1 MIRLHKMHNT
11 TAGRIFDVFNLILLG
26 ILGLATVVPFL
37 YIIGGSFATES
48 ELATRPFF
56 IIPENFTTAAY
67 QYIFSTD
74 SVIRSLGV
82 SVFVTVV
89 GTLISLI
96 LTLTFAYPL
105 SRKEMMGRNVILNLI
120 LFSMLFSG
128 GMIPTYLL
136 VKGLGL
142 LDSLWALILPLAI
155 NPFYVIIVKTFFQ
168 ELPKELED
176 ASKMDGCSEI
186 QTFWRVMLPLSK
198 PVIATFT
205 LFYAV
210 FYWNDFFQAL
220 LYLTDT
226 TKWPIQLLLQ
236 QLVMVANVG
245 LGDLNEATLYEPPE
259 ESVKLAVIVIAT
271 IPILL
276 FYPFLQKHFAKGV
289 MLGSVKG

>member
-1 MIRLHKMHNT
+1 MHRMHNT
-11 TAGRIFDVFNLILLG
+11 GPGRVFDVFNHIFLAIVALI
-26 ILGLATVVPFL
+26 TVVPFL
-37 YIIGGSFATES
+37 YIIAGSFATES
-48 ELATRPFF
+48 ELATRSFF
-56 IIPENFTTAAY
+56 IIPYEFTTAAY
-67 QYIFSTD
+67 DYIFSTNA
-74 SVIRSLGV
+74 VIRSLGV
-82 SVFVTVV
+82 SVLITVL
-89 GTLISLI
+89 GTTVSML
-96 LTLTFAYPL
+96 LTLTMAYPL
-105 SRKEMMGRNVILNLI
+105 SRKTMVGRNLILNLV
-120 LFSMLFSG
+120 LFSMLFGG

-136 VKGLGL
+136 VKNLGL
-142 LDSLWALILPLAI
+142 LDSIWALILPVAI
-155 NPFYVIIVKTFFQ
+155 NPFNLIIVKTFFQ

-176 ASKMDGCSEI
+176 ASKMDGCTEF

-236 QLVMVANVG
+236 QLVMVANMG
-245 LGDLNEATLYEPPE
+245 LGDLQEAQLHEPPE
-259 ESVKLAVIVIAT
+259 ESIKLAVIVVAT
-271 IPILL
+271 VPILL

>member
-1 MIRLHKMHNT
+1 MHKMHNT
-11 TAGRIFDVFNLILLG
+11 TAGRIFDFFNHIFLLLVA
-26 ILGLATVVPFL
+26 IVTVVPFL
-37 YIIGGSFATES
+37 YIVAGSFASET
-48 ELATRPFF
+48 ELATRSFF
-56 IIPENFTTAAY
+56 IFPNDITTDAY
-67 QYIFSTD
+67 RYIFSTN

-82 SVFVTVV
+82 SILVTVV
-89 GTLISLI
+89 GTIISMI
-96 LTLTFAYPL
+96 LTLTMAYPL
-105 SRKEMMGRNVILNLI
+105 SRRTMVGRNVILNLV

-128 GMIPTYLL
+128 GMIPTFIL
-136 VKGLGL
+136 VRSLGL
-142 LDSLWALILPLAI
+142 LDSIWALILPLAI
-155 NPFYVIIVKTFFQ
+155 NPFNLIIVKTFFQ

-176 ASKMDGCSEI
+176 ASKMDGCTEF

-210 FYWNDFFQAL
+210 YYWNDFFQAL
-220 LYLTDT
+220 LYLKDT

-245 LGDLNEATLYEPPE
+245 IGDIAEASLYEPPE
-259 ESVKLAVIVIAT
+259 ESVKLAVIVVAT
-271 IPILL
+271 VPILL

>member
-1 MIRLHKMHNT
+1 MHRMHNT
-11 TAGRIFDVFNLILLG
+11 GPGRVFDIFNHIF
-26 ILGLATVVPFL
+26 LALVAIITVIPFL
-37 YIIGGSFATES
+37 YVVAGSFASET
-48 ELATRPFF
+48 ELATRSFF
-56 IIPENFTTAAY
+56 LIPNDFTTNAY
-67 QYIFSTD
+67 NYIFSTNA
-74 SVIRSLGV
+74 VIRSLGV
-82 SVFVTVV
+82 SIIVTVV
-89 GTLISLI
+89 GTAVSMV
-96 LTLTFAYPL
+96 LTLTMAYPL
-105 SRKEMMGRNVILNLI
+105 SRSTMVGRNLILNLI
-120 LFSMLFSG
+120 LFSMLFGG

-142 LDSLWALILPLAI
+142 LDSYWALILPLAI
-155 NPFYVIIVKTFFQ
+155 NPFNLIIVKTFFQ
-168 ELPKELED
+168 QLPKELED
-176 ASKMDGCSEI
+176 ASKIDGCTEF

-220 LYLTDT
+220 LYITDT

-236 QLVMVANVG
+236 QLVMVANLGV
-245 LGDLNEATLYEPPE
+245 GDLQEAQLYEPPE

-271 IPILL
+271 VPILL

>member
-1 MIRLHKMHNT
+1 MHRMHNT
-11 TAGRIFDVFNLILLG
+11 GPGRVFDIFNHVFLAVVALI
-26 ILGLATVVPFL
+26 TVVPFL

-48 ELATRPFF
+48 EIATRSFF
-56 IIPENFTTAAY
+56 VIPNEITTAAY
-67 QYIFSTD
+67 DYIFSTD
-74 SVIRSLGV
+74 AVLRSLGISILITVLGTAV
-82 SVFVTVV
+82 SM
-89 GTLISLI
+89 I
-96 LTLTFAYPL
+96 LTLTMAYPL
-105 SRKEMMGRNVILNLI
+105 SRKTMVGRNFILNLI
-120 LFSMLFSG
+120 LFSMLFGG

-142 LDSLWALILPLAI
+142 LDSIWALILPVAI
-155 NPFYVIIVKTFFQ
+155 NPFNLIIVKTFFQ

-176 ASKMDGCSEI
+176 ASKIDGCTEF

-236 QLVMVANVG
+236 QLVMVANMG
-245 LGDLNEATLYEPPE
+245 IGDLQEAQLYEPPE

-271 IPILL
+271 VPILL

>member
-1 MIRLHKMHNT
+1 MHKMHNT
-11 TAGRIFDVFNLILLG
+11 TAGRIFDVFNFILLG

-37 YIIGGSFATES
+37 YIIAGSFATES

-56 IIPENFTTAAY
+56 IIPETFTTQAY

-74 SVIRSLGV
+74 SVVRSLGV
-82 SVFVTVV
+82 SVFVTIV

-220 LYLTDT
+220 LYITDT

-245 LGDLNEATLYEPPE
+245 IGDMSEATLYEPPE
-259 ESVKLAVIVIAT
+259 ESIKLAVIVIAT
-271 IPILL
+271 VPILL

>member
-1 MIRLHKMHNT
+1 MHRMHNT
-11 TAGRIFDVFNLILLG
+11 GPGRVFDIFNHIF
-26 ILGLATVVPFL
+26 LALVAIITVIPFL
-37 YIIGGSFATES
+37 YVVAGSFASET
-48 ELATRPFF
+48 ELATRSFF
-56 IIPENFTTAAY
+56 LIPNDFTTNAY
-67 QYIFSTD
+67 NYIFSTNA
-74 SVIRSLGV
+74 VIRSLGV
-82 SVFVTVV
+82 SILMTVV
-89 GTLISLI
+89 GTAVSMV
-96 LTLTFAYPL
+96 LTLTMAYPL
-105 SRKEMMGRNVILNLI
+105 SRSTMVGRNLILNLI
-120 LFSMLFSG
+120 LFSMLFGG

-142 LDSLWALILPLAI
+142 LDSYWALILPLAI
-155 NPFYVIIVKTFFQ
+155 NPFNLIIVKTFFQ
-168 ELPKELED
+168 QLPKELED
-176 ASKMDGCSEI
+176 ASKIDGCTEF

-220 LYLTDT
+220 LYITDT

-236 QLVMVANVG
+236 QLVMVANLGV
-245 LGDLNEATLYEPPE
+245 GDLQEAQLYEPPE

-271 IPILL
+271 VPILL

>member
-1 MIRLHKMHNT
+1 MHNT
-11 TAGRIFDVFNLILLG
+11 GPGRVFDIFNHIF
-26 ILGLATVVPFL
+26 LALVAIITVIPFL
-37 YIIGGSFATES
+37 YVVAGSFASET
-48 ELATRPFF
+48 ELATRSFF
-56 IIPENFTTAAY
+56 LIPNDFTTNAY
-67 QYIFSTD
+67 NYIFSTNA
-74 SVIRSLGV
+74 VIRSLGV
-82 SVFVTVV
+82 SILVTVV
-89 GTLISLI
+89 GTAVSMV
-96 LTLTFAYPL
+96 LTLTMAYPL
-105 SRKEMMGRNVILNLI
+105 SRSTMVGRNLILNLI
-120 LFSMLFSG
+120 LFSMLFGG

-142 LDSLWALILPLAI
+142 LDSYWALILPLAI
-155 NPFYVIIVKTFFQ
+155 NPFNLIIVKTFFQ
-168 ELPKELED
+168 QLPKELED
-176 ASKMDGCSEI
+176 ASKIDGCTEF

-220 LYLTDT
+220 LYITDT

-236 QLVMVANVG
+236 QLVMVANLGV
-245 LGDLNEATLYEPPE
+245 GDLQEAQLYEPPE

-271 IPILL
+271 VPILL

>member
-1 MIRLHKMHNT
+1 MHKMHNT
-11 TAGRIFDVFNLILLG
+11 TGGRIFDGFNFIFLG
-26 ILGLATVVPFL
+26 IIGLATVIPFL

-48 ELATRPFF
+48 ELSTRAFF
-56 IIPENFTTAAY
+56 IIPETFTTEAY
-67 QYIFSTD
+67 EYIFSTNTI
-74 SVIRSLGV
+74 IRSLGV

-89 GTLISLI
+89 GTIIS
-96 LTLTFAYPL
+96 LTLTLTMAYPL
-105 SRKEMMGRNVILNLI
+105 SRKNMMGRNLVLNLI

-128 GMIPTYLL
+128 GMIPTFLL
-136 VKGLGL
+136 VKSLGM
-142 LDSLWALILPLAI
+142 LDSLWALIIPLAI
-155 NPFYVIIVKTFFQ
+155 NPFYLIIVKTFFQ
-168 ELPKELED
+168 ELPAELEE
-176 ASKMDGCSEI
+176 ASKIDGCSEFG
-186 QTFWRVMLPLSK
+186 TFWRIMLPLSK

-220 LYLTDT
+220 LYLKDT

-245 LGDLNEATLYEPPE
+245 LGEVNDALYEPPE
-259 ESVKLAVIVIAT
+259 QSIKLAVIVVAT
-271 IPILL
+271 VPILL

>member
-1 MIRLHKMHNT
+1 MHRMHNT
-11 TAGRIFDVFNLILLG
+11 RAGRIFDVFNHLF
-26 ILGLATVVPFL
+26 LAVVGMVTVVPFL
-37 YIIGGSFATES
+37 YVIAGSFASET
-48 ELATRPFF
+48 ELATRSFF
-56 IIPENFTTAAY
+56 IIPHDFTTNAY
-67 QYIFSTD
+67 DYIFSTN

-82 SVFVTVV
+82 SMLVTVV
-89 GTLISLI
+89 GTVISMI
-96 LTLTFAYPL
+96 LTMTMAYPL
-105 SRKEMMGRNVILNLI
+105 SRKTMVGRNLILNLV

-142 LDSLWALILPLAI
+142 LDSIWALILPLAI
-155 NPFYVIIVKTFFQ
+155 NPFNLIIVKTFFQ
-168 ELPKELED
+168 QLPKELED
-176 ASKMDGCSEI
+176 ASKIDGCTEF

-210 FYWNDFFQAL
+210 FYWNDFFNAL

-236 QLVMVANVG
+236 QLVMVANTG
-245 LGDLNEATLYEPPE
+245 LGDLQEASLYEPPE
-259 ESVKLAVIVIAT
+259 ESVKLAVIVVAT
-271 IPILL
+271 VPILL

>member
-1 MIRLHKMHNT
+1 MHNT
-11 TAGRIFDVFNLILLG
+11 TAGRIFDVFNFILLG

-37 YIIGGSFATES
+37 YIIAGSFATES

-56 IIPENFTTAAY
+56 IIPETFTTQAY

-74 SVIRSLGV
+74 SVVRSLGV
-82 SVFVTVV
+82 SVFVTIV

-220 LYLTDT
+220 LYITDT

-245 LGDLNEATLYEPPE
+245 IGDMSEATLYEPPE
-259 ESVKLAVIVIAT
+259 ESIKLAVIVIAT
-271 IPILL
+271 VPILL

>member
-1 MIRLHKMHNT
+1 MHKMHNT
-11 TAGRIFDVFNLILLG
+11 TAGRIFDFFNHIFLLLVA
-26 ILGLATVVPFL
+26 IITVVPFL
-37 YIIGGSFATES
+37 YIVAGSFASET
-48 ELATRPFF
+48 ELATRSFF
-56 IIPENFTTAAY
+56 IFPNDITTDAY
-67 QYIFSTD
+67 RYIFSTN

-82 SVFVTVV
+82 SILVTVV
-89 GTLISLI
+89 GTIISMI
-96 LTLTFAYPL
+96 LTLTMAYPL
-105 SRKEMMGRNVILNLI
+105 SRRTMVGRNVILNLV

-128 GMIPTYLL
+128 GMIPTFIL
-136 VKGLGL
+136 VRSLGL
-142 LDSLWALILPLAI
+142 LDSIWALILPLAI
-155 NPFYVIIVKTFFQ
+155 NPFNLIIVKTFFQ

-176 ASKMDGCSEI
+176 ASKMDGCTEF

-210 FYWNDFFQAL
+210 YYWNDFFQAL
-220 LYLTDT
+220 LYLKDT

-245 LGDLNEATLYEPPE
+245 IGDIAEASLYEPPE
-259 ESVKLAVIVIAT
+259 ESVKLAVIVVAT
-271 IPILL
+271 VPILL

>member
-1 MIRLHKMHNT
+1 MHRMHNT
-11 TAGRIFDVFNLILLG
+11 AAGRVFDVFNHIFL
-26 ILGLATVVPFL
+26 TVVGLVTVIPFL
-37 YIIGGSFATES
+37 YVVAGSFASET
-48 ELATRPFF
+48 ELATRSFF
-56 IIPENFTTAAY
+56 LFPNDFTTAAY
-67 QYIFSTD
+67 DYIFSTNA
-74 SVIRSLGV
+74 VIRSLGV
-82 SVFVTVV
+82 SIIVTVL
-89 GTLISLI
+89 GTTVSMI
-96 LTLTFAYPL
+96 LTLTMAYPL
-105 SRKEMMGRNVILNLI
+105 SRPSMVGRNLILNLV
-120 LFSMLFSG
+120 LFSMLFGG

-136 VKGLGL
+136 VKSLGL
-142 LDSLWALILPLAI
+142 LDSIWALILPLAI
-155 NPFYVIIVKTFFQ
+155 NPFNLIIVKTFFQ
-168 ELPKELED
+168 QLPKELED
-176 ASKMDGCSEI
+176 ASKIDGCTEF

-236 QLVMVANVG
+236 QLVMVANSG
-245 LGDLNEATLYEPPE
+245 IGDLQEAQLYEPPE

>member
-11 TAGRIFDVFNLILLG
+11 TAGRIFDVFNFILLG

-37 YIIGGSFATES
+37 YIIAGSFATES

-56 IIPENFTTAAY
+56 IIPETFTTQAY

-74 SVIRSLGV
+74 SVVRSLGV
-82 SVFVTVV
+82 SVFVTIV

-220 LYLTDT
+220 LYITDT

-245 LGDLNEATLYEPPE
+245 IGDMSEATLYEPPE
-259 ESVKLAVIVIAT
+259 ESIKLAVIVIAT
-271 IPILL
+271 VPILL